1 MTRKETIQQLRL
13 RIEAKQQEIDELTAR
28 LGAEIVA
35 DFNETYHLTPGQ
47 HFMYAGRE
55 CVGVESD
62 GRVLRWKQSGQP
74 PCSADG
80 RWRGTN
86 NGHSAGSSPAC
97 PAKKILHSSFF
108 ILH

>member
-1 MTRKETIQQLRL
+1 MTRKETIRQLRL
-13 RIEAKQQEIDELTAR
+13 QIEAKQQEIDELTAR

-62 GRVLRWKQSGQP
+62 GHVLRTHAITKSGE
-74 PCSADG
+74 
-80 RWRGTN
+80 
-86 NGHSAGSSPAC
+86 PARIATIIRYENEIK
-97 PAKKILHSSFF
+97 PL
-108 ILH
+108 